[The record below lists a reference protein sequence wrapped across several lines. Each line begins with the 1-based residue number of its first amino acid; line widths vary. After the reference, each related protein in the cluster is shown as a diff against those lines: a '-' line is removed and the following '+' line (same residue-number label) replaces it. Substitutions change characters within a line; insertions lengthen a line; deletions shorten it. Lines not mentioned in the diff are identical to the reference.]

1 MDNLRNYQARRRWK
15 HSMKVLLLPF
25 PLPLL
30 PGGLPVQPAVQ
41 DPAGREPGGAGEPWG
56 GQPPGARQPPGQP
69 RARGAGGAPRP
80 PRRQGEGSPDFRG
93 MEPPDRP
100 IHSSALHTGLR
111 CPTGH
116 VYVFMVTPAYTSRSI
131 AKTLQESTSTHCAP
145 SRQLSKLECPKIT
158 ETFGKN
164 I

>member
-1 MDNLRNYQARRRWK
+1 M
-15 HSMKVLLLPF
+15 
-25 PLPLL
+25 
-30 PGGLPVQPAVQ
+30 
-41 DPAGREPGGAGEPWG
+41 
-56 GQPPGARQPPGQP
+56 
-69 RARGAGGAPRP
+69 
-80 PRRQGEGSPDFRG
+80 
-93 MEPPDRP
+93 
-100 IHSSALHTGLR
+100 HTGLR

-116 VYVFMVTPAYTSRSI
+116 IYVFLVTPAYTSRPI

>member
-1 MDNLRNYQARRRWK
+1 M
-15 HSMKVLLLPF
+15 
-25 PLPLL
+25 
-30 PGGLPVQPAVQ
+30 GGGPRP
-41 DPAGREPGGAGEPWG
+41 GEP
-56 GQPPGARQPPGQP
+56 ARTLSM
-69 RARGAGGAPRP
+69 A
-80 PRRQGEGSPDFRG
+80 
-93 MEPPDRP
+93 
-100 IHSSALHTGLR
+100 TGLR
-111 CPTGH
+111 SPTGH